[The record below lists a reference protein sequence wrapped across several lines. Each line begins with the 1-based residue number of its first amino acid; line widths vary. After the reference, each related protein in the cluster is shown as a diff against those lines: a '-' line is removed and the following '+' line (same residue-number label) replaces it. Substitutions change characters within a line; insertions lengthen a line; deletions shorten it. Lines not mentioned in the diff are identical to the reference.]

1 MCIYIAKCV
10 YVPVFLSP
18 SLHWLYF
25 EMFVFQNQLFIS
37 QPTDWCDWL
46 TFDVHAMLRK
56 YIISLTQHCCLIFSI
71 FKWQWNSFFFFFSA
85 VCFTRLGLLLGSR
98 VLYQWRQMS
107 KQSAFSTFFSFPFL
121 LIRYKAA
128 LRAYPPLGNL
138 QVSHSF
144 THKWWTISWH

>member
-1 MCIYIAKCV
+1 MCIC
-10 YVPVFLSP
+10 
-18 SLHWLYF
+18 
-25 EMFVFQNQLFIS
+25 
-37 QPTDWCDWL
+37 TC
-46 TFDVHAMLRK
+46 
-56 YIISLTQHCCLIFSI
+56 I
-71 FKWQWNSFFFFFSA
+71 FKSITALALFWDVCISKPAFHFPANRLMRLTYVWCTCNAKEIHYFSNAALLSNFQHFQVTVEFFFFFFSA

-138 QVSHSF
+138 KVSHSF